1 MADVL
6 VRRAVFF
13 FVIMYRRPPRLAR
26 TETLVPYTRL
36 LRSGGP
42 GKARE
47 LRVRPVAIV
56 ARDIAEAHTADR
68 AHRKANES
76 PEIGGGRKPVRR
88 QGREP
93 VIGGRDL
100 RLRAD
105 REGAALMLDAAPCPA
120 PQAKIGAAARAPG
133 TNSADGSQ
141 REGGDRQSNRLKSRN

>member
-1 MADVL
+1 ML
-6 VRRAVFF
+6 RRKIERAE
-13 FVIMYRRPPRLAR
+13 LAQ
-26 TETLVPYTRL
+26 TC
-36 LRSGGP
+36 GP

-56 ARDIAEAHTADR
+56 ARDIAEANTADR

-100 RLRAD
+100 SRRAD
-105 REGAALMLDAAPCPA
+105 REGAAMVLDAAPRPA
-120 PQAKIGAAARAPG
+120 PQAKNG
-133 TNSADGSQ
+133 
-141 REGGDRQSNRLKSRN
+141 E